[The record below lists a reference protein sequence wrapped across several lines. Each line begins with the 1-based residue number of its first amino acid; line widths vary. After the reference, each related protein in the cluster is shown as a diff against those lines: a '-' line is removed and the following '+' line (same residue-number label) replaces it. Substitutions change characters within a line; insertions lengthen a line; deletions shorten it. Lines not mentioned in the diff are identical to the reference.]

1 MAGRGMSGKM
11 DNIAGA
17 PVEGKNFFGR
27 EQAVL
32 GLMETLLQH
41 DVLLLGPRRIGKTS
55 LARRVMVVAEQA
67 QWRVVEVNVAG
78 CKDEADVLTKLTN
91 SLASALSP
99 RLSKI
104 KSSAGKL
111 IDMLPLPDK
120 LRVKHPEGLSYEVGL
135 RGRSQVDWTATA
147 DALFQLLGQNNH
159 HLLVYIDELPIF
171 LFKLIKQDREN
182 GVARVRRFLDW
193 FRSDLRGASS
203 VGTVRWLLTGS
214 VGLDNLVQQHGM
226 ADTINTLRHKNLDP
240 FSESEAISFLQTL
253 AANYNSSLSAVE
265 ALAAVTLLR
274 WPQPYYLQLFFH
286 EWRDQGMSPVG
297 VDPHVWAEQ
306 LMGRMAASANN
317 DFQHWEQRL
326 SIQLSSTDADLAQT
340 LLDHSCR
347 SPQGGRAET
356 LFALLHEQMPQASDR
371 EARRAFSRL
380 RDVLVRDAYWFADES
395 GGEKYYR
402 FCLEPLRRWWARRI
416 SL

>member
-1 MAGRGMSGKM
+1 MAGRGMSEKM

-27 EQAVL
+27 EQAVQ
-32 GLMETLLQH
+32 GLMETLHQH

-78 CKDEADVLTKLTN
+78 CKDEADLLTKLN
-91 SLASALSP
+91 SSLASVVSP
-99 RLSKI
+99 RWSKI
-104 KSSAGKL
+104 RSSAGKL
-111 IDMLPLPDK
+111 IDKLPLPDNLK
-120 LRVKHPEGLSYEVGL
+120 VKHTEGLSYEVAL
-135 RGRSQVDWTATA
+135 RGRTPGDWTATA
-147 DALFQLLGQNNH
+147 DALFQLLGQVNH
-159 HLLVYIDELPIF
+159 RLLVYIDELPIF
-171 LFKLIKQDREN
+171 LFKLIKQDRDN

-193 FRSDLRGASS
+193 FRNDLRGASGT
-203 VGTVRWLLTGS
+203 GTVRWLLTGS

-240 FSESEAISFLQTL
+240 FSESEAITFLQTL
-253 AANYNSSLSAVE
+253 VTNYNASLSRPE
-265 ALAAVTLLR
+265 ALAAVTVLR

-286 EWRDQGMSPVG
+286 EWRDQGMTPVG
-297 VDPHVWAEQ
+297 ADPQVWAEQ

-317 DFQHWEQRL
+317 DFQHWEQRI
-326 SIQLSSTDADLAQT
+326 SIQLSPTDADLAQT

-347 SPQGGRAET
+347 TPQGGRAET
-356 LFALLHEQMPQASDR
+356 LLALLHEQIPTASSQ
-371 EARRAFSRL
+371 EARRTFGRL
-380 RDVLVRDAYWFADES
+380 RDILVRDAYWFDDES
-395 GGEKYYR
+395 SGEKYYR
-402 FCLEPLRRWWARRI
+402 FCLEPLRRWWARRN